1 MNVFSAGLGT
11 RDSGLGK
18 PALPQAASVGV
29 YPVINTGRVR
39 SFVARVPSP
48 ESRVPT
54 GAAA

>member
-18 PALPQAASVGV
+18 PALPQAASVVV